1 MKNKKHKLFM
11 ILIFIISLI
20 AFLNDSLLNIRA
32 EQFETDK
39 ILQGQYYRSGD
50 IIKKKTFVSEEYP
63 DKHNFYRF
71 ESEIFKINKITDDGE
86 YIYSEY
92 YDNYVSEEFGKE
104 YYEFPQYEEKDVLWK
119 IGKTRTD
126 DYYNQLVFELY
137 PIYYIDP
144 VLKLSCDK
152 DKIMTLEKTNCKL
165 ELNYS
170 YDVRTLN
177 FKILH
182 DNFDVENFKGT
193 NTWEISLDNEKYK
206 MLNKNNVDFKQ
217 KNIINKEIAT
227 FTLVP
232 KDIAESTNLYNNI
245 EIDSISYSDVF
256 ISDKIS
262 KTNTT
267 VNIIA
272 KRELNE
278 EIKQEHKN
286 EEIKKEEIVNPNTGC
301 KGVIKGLII
310 LVFIGILIKIVLKK
324 YNFFGKV

>member
-1 MKNKKHKLFM
+1 M
-11 ILIFIISLI
+11 
-20 AFLNDSLLNIRA
+20 
-32 EQFETDK
+32 
-39 ILQGQYYRSGD
+39 
-50 IIKKKTFVSEEYP
+50 
-63 DKHNFYRF
+63 
-71 ESEIFKINKITDDGE
+71 
-86 YIYSEY
+86 
-92 YDNYVSEEFGKE
+92 
-104 YYEFPQYEEKDVLWK
+104 
-119 IGKTRTD
+119 
-126 DYYNQLVFELY
+126 
-137 PIYYIDP
+137 
-144 VLKLSCDK
+144 
-152 DKIMTLEKTNCKL
+152 
-165 ELNYS
+165 NYS

-193 NTWEISLDNEKYK
+193 NTCEISLDNEKYK